1 MRSKMVSVLLSAGAA
16 VSFLALGADMF
27 ALVLHHEVP
36 GWLMALTTLG
46 LAAVGA
52 GVALGFTDDVED
64 APDLQEV
71 ISRARQQIS

>member
-1 MRSKMVSVLLSAGAA
+1 MMVSVLLSAGAA
-16 VSFLALGADMF
+16 VSVLALGADMF
-27 ALVLHHEVP
+27 ALALHHELP
-36 GWLMALTTLG
+36 EWLMALTTLG

-64 APDLQEV
+64 APDLHEV